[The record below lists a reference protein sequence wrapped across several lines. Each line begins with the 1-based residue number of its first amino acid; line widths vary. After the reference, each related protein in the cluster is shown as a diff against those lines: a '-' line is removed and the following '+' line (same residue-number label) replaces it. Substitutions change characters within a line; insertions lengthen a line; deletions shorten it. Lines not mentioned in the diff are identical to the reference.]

1 MKWPFGKFRSNDDLE
16 EEMRVHTEM
25 EAEDR
30 LAAGVSEREA
40 RRLARLKTGNA
51 LVAIEKV
58 RDGEWITVFE
68 GWYLD
73 FVFGLRG
80 LKKNPVFAASAVLTL
95 ALGIGVNAAVFSFLY
110 GLVLRDIPTR
120 APSEL
125 VELGFDSTSNASGVR
140 ATYLPYR
147 IFDGLRHE
155 ITSFNGISGWQQWT
169 VSMQENE
176 GSLRQSM
183 AALVTGNAFE
193 VIPMRPYMG
202 RLLAPFDDGRDG
214 SGQGWPVVLS

>member
-80 LKKNPVFAASAVLTL
+80 LKKNPVFAASAVLTQL
-95 ALGIGVNAAVFSFLY
+95 SQIGGSQTAKSFVFNKR
-110 GLVLRDIPTR
+110 VLK
-120 APSEL
+120 
-125 VELGFDSTSNASGVR
+125 VST
-140 ATYLPYR
+140 T
-147 IFDGLRHE
+147 F
-155 ITSFNGISGWQQWT
+155 
-169 VSMQENE
+169 
-176 GSLRQSM
+176 
-183 AALVTGNAFE
+183 
-193 VIPMRPYMG
+193 
-202 RLLAPFDDGRDG
+202 
-214 SGQGWPVVLS
+214 

>member
-73 FVFGLRG
+73 FVFGLRS

-176 GSLRQSM
+176 G
-183 AALVTGNAFE
+183 
-193 VIPMRPYMG
+193 
-202 RLLAPFDDGRDG
+202 
-214 SGQGWPVVLS
+214 